1 MWYIQCTKSHN
12 KVFMPVWTEKIVS
25 NVSIS
30 LVKRHNK
37 STGYLIRGH
46 VYKNTIEHTYLKA
59 IDYTRL

>member
-1 MWYIQCTKSHN
+1 
-12 KVFMPVWTEKIVS
+12 MPVWIEKIVR

-46 VYKNTIEHTYLKA
+46 VYKNTIEHAYLEA